1 SRDTAAAREYITLL
15 LYRLARVDEALA
27 LIDLLEQF
35 GEKSPSLRM
44 DRAAALWRGKQPQ
57 AAIEIY
63 LEILRADPTRARA
76 ALNIGLLYYEIV
88 PQSEADK
95 PRYWPKARA
104 AFELFLQAT
113 EPADGHEQFER
124 TWAVPYRLQCIS
136 ELLGPSPGG
145 AKLED
150 LSWPER

>member
-1 SRDTAAAREYITLL
+1 GRVNRGQGRLSEALVNIDQAIANDAALMEARLERAQVLTELGRDEEAAVEYRTYWNQNSRDTAAAREYITLL

-88 PQSEADK
+88 PQSEAD
-95 PRYWPKARA
+95 
-104 AFELFLQAT
+104 
-113 EPADGHEQFER
+113 
-124 TWAVPYRLQCIS
+124 
-136 ELLGPSPGG
+136 
-145 AKLED
+145 
-150 LSWPER
+150 